1 LSIAKQCELLDVSR
15 SWYYYKPLE
24 PNEKVDQI
32 MLKCEVKQEYIQ
44 HPFYGYRRIANAL
57 SRKGVGTS
65 RKQVRALMKKMGLQ
79 AIYPKPKLSKAGKGH
94 KIYPYLLND
103 MDIEYINQVWATD
116 ITYIKLNGSFVYL
129 AAILDLFSR
138 KVLAW
143 RISNTCDADFCVEAL
158 QEAIDIYGVPEIF
171 NTDQGSQFTGE
182 KFIAKLNEHNIK
194 ISMDGKGR
202 ALDNV
207 YVERLWRS
215 LKYENIFLHD
225 YRSLK
230 ELKGGVKLY
239 FKFYNAER
247 YHQSLNYQTPDEIY
261 FSLAGWDLTSVEDA
275 A

>member
-1 LSIAKQCELLDVSR
+1 
-15 SWYYYKPLE
+15 
-24 PNEKVDQI
+24 
-32 MLKCEVKQEYIQ
+32 MLKCEVKQEYIL
-44 HPFYGYRRIANAL
+44 HSFYGYRHMANAL
-57 SRKGVGTS
+57 IRKGVRAS

-103 MDIEYINQVWATD
+103 MEVDYINQVWVTD

-158 QEAIDIYGVPEIF
+158 QEAIDIYGVPELF
-171 NTDQGSQFTGE
+171 NTDQGSQFTSE
-182 KFIAKLNEHNIK
+182 KFIGKLNEHSIK
-194 ISMDGKGR
+194 ISMDDKGR

-215 LKYENIFLHD
+215 LKY
-225 YRSLK
+225 
-230 ELKGGVKLY
+230 
-239 FKFYNAER
+239 
-247 YHQSLNYQTPDEIY
+247 
-261 FSLAGWDLTSVEDA
+261 
-275 A
+275 